1 MLYALLKSIHLLSFV
16 AWVGGMFFTLFCL
29 RPALAVLEGP
39 ARLKLMNE
47 VLRRFFAV
55 VGTAIG
61 LMVLTG
67 VAMLFMAMHPANDA
81 GVQPRIPLAWN
92 LMIGLGIV
100 MMAVYGHLRANLFR
114 KLQCAVQAQDAP
126 AGAAVLAKIR
136 AWVGVNLVIG
146 VVVALV
152 MRVGLA
158 M

>member
-1 MLYALLKSIHLLSFV
+1 MLYALLKSIHLLAFV
-16 AWVGGMFFTLFCL
+16 VWVGGMFFTLFCL

-39 ARLKLMNE
+39 ARLKLMSE
-47 VLRRFFAV
+47 VLGRFFAV
-55 VGTAIG
+55 VGIAIG
-61 LMVLTG
+61 LMALTG
-67 VAMLFMAMHPANDA
+67 VAMLFMAMHPASDA
-81 GVQPRIPLAWN
+81 GVQVRIPLAWN

-100 MMAVYGHLRANLFR
+100 MMAIYGHLRANLFR
-114 KLQCAVQAQDAP
+114 KLQRAVQAQDAP

-136 AWVGVNLVIG
+136 RWVGVNLAIG